1 MSSSDYSYS
10 EYSEPPRIVEGET
23 LIWHSVEV
31 FVEDPRFGWKNNTK
45 VVSSWKALPHGW
57 QFKLVVY
64 PNGIWPEDEGFVS
77 AYICVRPPAMLQGK
91 EWIFPDLQ
99 QLRWFTKDDVELFK
113 LTTFPYTLSTL
124 NHFVGR
130 SRLVSHNTIR
140 QKKWVTAGK
149 LRIVCEAAFLP
160 PGNSSCQE
168 LPPDLFSKEP
178 EFVTFLLAD
187 GSKLY
192 LDKRLVVERSTH
204 FANMLSS
211 ETWVEGRTNV
221 IDLRSN
227 EQADVTSMQAVLC
240 HFMSQPFRAACNV
253 EVAFSVR
260 KLADQFCLDDLVQ
273 EVEGELVAKVC
284 KDNALQFLGKVIGS
298 GGILEARCLELVK
311 AHASELLEKHR
322 SMLDEIVD
330 DNPALTKF
338 LLRTLLNAARAA
350 GVNSFPL
357 GSASFD
363 KSIPGA
369 RRVET
374 LIVHT
379 VLFVMY
385 ARITLM
391 TFHAMDTGVLPSSR
405 DVCAMWQW
413 YHGKFDSFEHR
424 LKGEVVLDLID
435 FFSSMSRFPWDIRAE
450 INKMA
455 DPSVGGYC
463 EGSELAP
470 MSIKVALD
478 LCERHPKSMIGF
490 LVAFTALLLLPQLV
504 YSTGALQKVL
514 KNLDAADL
522 VTVSEGEEEAEAEAA
537 IEQSLLN
544 FRKIQHMSRVFG
556 GHIIDS
562 QRRIKRPE
570 TNQKLQGFLP
580 LPTKRLGCGELRQME
595 AEESPPQP
603 LRLDLIRAEFRQIC
617 SIDLVGQTFTAR
629 LYFEFLLGDAA
640 LDAELLKDMDE
651 EKTSWKPKDGGG
663 APARFYTQHVSWM
676 NAAEPPVVLVNKL
689 VEDGKDLRFSIEV
702 HGVFLQRFE
711 CAKFPFDIQDL
722 SVKVEFQLA
731 NQGRWPVNISAE
743 KTDNCDVNDAHFIW
757 DNEYMLGKMV
767 SIAVRERRV
776 LPTRT
781 YQHVQFS
788 CFVQRKPFFYLVN
801 VSLPNMLFA
810 LMAGVQ
816 FFVSL
821 DKVAERAGIS
831 LTLLLVCASYYQF
844 SASLRP
850 RIGYFT
856 ILDEHSLCCIWLV
869 IVMVFWVGII
879 TSVRSSPETVELIAA
894 CCFCGTW
901 FLMHC
906 FFLVRFWMAWRL
918 AKAFLAEPLKEDDR
932 EAKAILCK
940 QSTTSAFYPEAS
952 RSSRS
957 LTRVV
962 KVAPTPKPKPRMAFS
977 RSKSFT

>member
-1 MSSSDYSYS
+1 MPWSESSSDYSYS

-160 PGNSSCQE
+160 GNSSCQE

-187 GSKLY
+187 GSKLH

-350 GVNSFPL
+350 GV
-357 GSASFD
+357 
-363 KSIPGA
+363 
-369 RRVET
+369 
-374 LIVHT
+374 
-379 VLFVMY
+379 
-385 ARITLM
+385 
-391 TFHAMDTGVLPSSR
+391 
-405 DVCAMWQW
+405 
-413 YHGKFDSFEHR
+413 
-424 LKGEVVLDLID
+424 
-435 FFSSMSRFPWDIRAE
+435 
-450 INKMA
+450 
-455 DPSVGGYC
+455 
-463 EGSELAP
+463 
-470 MSIKVALD
+470 
-478 LCERHPKSMIGF
+478 
-490 LVAFTALLLLPQLV
+490 
-504 YSTGALQKVL
+504 
-514 KNLDAADL
+514 
-522 VTVSEGEEEAEAEAA
+522 
-537 IEQSLLN
+537 
-544 FRKIQHMSRVFG
+544 
-556 GHIIDS
+556 
-562 QRRIKRPE
+562 
-570 TNQKLQGFLP
+570 
-580 LPTKRLGCGELRQME
+580 
-595 AEESPPQP
+595 
-603 LRLDLIRAEFRQIC
+603 
-617 SIDLVGQTFTAR
+617 
-629 LYFEFLLGDAA
+629 
-640 LDAELLKDMDE
+640 
-651 EKTSWKPKDGGG
+651 
-663 APARFYTQHVSWM
+663 
-676 NAAEPPVVLVNKL
+676 
-689 VEDGKDLRFSIEV
+689 
-702 HGVFLQRFE
+702 
-711 CAKFPFDIQDL
+711 
-722 SVKVEFQLA
+722 
-731 NQGRWPVNISAE
+731 
-743 KTDNCDVNDAHFIW
+743 
-757 DNEYMLGKMV
+757 
-767 SIAVRERRV
+767 
-776 LPTRT
+776 
-781 YQHVQFS
+781 
-788 CFVQRKPFFYLVN
+788 
-801 VSLPNMLFA
+801 
-810 LMAGVQ
+810 
-816 FFVSL
+816 
-821 DKVAERAGIS
+821 
-831 LTLLLVCASYYQF
+831 
-844 SASLRP
+844 
-850 RIGYFT
+850 
-856 ILDEHSLCCIWLV
+856 
-869 IVMVFWVGII
+869 
-879 TSVRSSPETVELIAA
+879 
-894 CCFCGTW
+894 
-901 FLMHC
+901 
-906 FFLVRFWMAWRL
+906 
-918 AKAFLAEPLKEDDR
+918 
-932 EAKAILCK
+932 
-940 QSTTSAFYPEAS
+940 
-952 RSSRS
+952 
-957 LTRVV
+957 
-962 KVAPTPKPKPRMAFS
+962 
-977 RSKSFT
+977 